1 MQQEVPRWRD
11 RIRVRSARTI
21 LLGRVLHRRYS
32 RAFWAVHS
40 GWALFT
46 GGLVLV
52 LAHNRYG
59 FLPWVVFFLTLTWA
73 STLFFSRFAVKRAS
87 PGLRFAQGFVSYL
100 TRVMYQETLF
110 FLLPFY
116 FYSTT
121 FPSWNSGYVFV
132 LAGLAVLSCFDLLFD
147 RLLRTRRP
155 FAVGFFAVVTYSA
168 LQFFLPL
175 FLHVQIHNGAYL
187 AAGLAFFASLPV
199 AYTWRELR
207 QGRRLALIGVA
218 LLAIV
223 GMLKVGRAVL
233 PPVPLRLSAMS
244 FAADI
249 DPQTLQLQHEV
260 TKVASASELASGR
273 LCVRATIF
281 SPGRLPVR
289 LRFRFYRNGTLVKSS
304 RSLDLVAH
312 PRGFRVWDALRA
324 GAQGMRPGIYRVEV
338 VTDEGQLV
346 GRGDIT
352 ITGDVVK
359 EAFVSPS
366 WPRRI
371 RAPDP
376 PRGPAADSAGPR
388 RGR

>member
-1 MQQEVPRWRD
+1 MQREVPRWRD
-11 RIRVRSARTI
+11 RIRARSARTI

-73 STLFFSRFAVKRAS
+73 STLFFSRFAVPGSS
-87 PGLRFAQGFVSYL
+87 PGLRLAQGFVSYL

-116 FYSTT
+116 FFSTT
-121 FPSWNSGYVFV
+121 FPSWNSGYVV
-132 LAGLAVLSCFDLLFD
+132 ALAGLAVLSCFDRLFD

-207 QGRRLALIGVA
+207 QKRRLALIAVA

-223 GMLKVGRAVL
+223 AVLKFGRALL

-244 FAADI
+244 FAADV
-249 DPQTLQLQHEV
+249 DPQTLQLEHELK
-260 TKVASASELASGR
+260 KVAPVSELVAGK

-281 SPGRLPVR
+281 SPGRLPVH

-304 RSLDLVAH
+304 RSLDLIAH

-324 GAQGMRPGIYRVEV
+324 GPQGIRPGAYRVEV

-346 GRGDIT
+346 GRGNIT
-352 ITGDVVK
+352 ITADPLRA
-359 EAFVSPS
+359 AFASTS
-366 WPRRI
+366 
-371 RAPDP
+371 APP
-376 PRGPAADSAGPR
+376 HRPGS
-388 RGR
+388 

>member
-1 MQQEVPRWRD
+1 MERDASRWRQQL
-11 RIRVRSARTI
+11 RARGARTI
-21 LLGRVLHRRYS
+21 SLGKVLHRRYS

-59 FLPWVVFFLTLTWA
+59 FLPWVVLFLTLTWA
-73 STLFFSRFAVKRAS
+73 STLFFSRFAVGRES
-87 PGLRFAQGFVSYL
+87 PKLRFAQGFVSYL

-121 FPSWNSGYVFV
+121 FPSWDSGYVVV
-132 LAGLAVLSCFDLLFD
+132 LAGLAVLSCFDMVFD

-175 FLHVQIHNGAYL
+175 VLHVQIHNGAYI

-199 AYTWRELR
+199 AYSVPELKER
-207 QGRRLALIGVA
+207 KRWALLGVA
-218 LLAIV
+218 LLTVVAF
-223 GMLKVGRAVL
+223 LKVGRGL
-233 PPVPLRLSAMS
+233 IPPVPLRLSAMS
-244 FAADI
+244 FAAEI
-249 DPQTLQLQHEV
+249 DPRTLQLEHEL
-260 TKVASASELASGR
+260 TKVAAVSDLAGGR

-289 LRFRFYRNGTLVKSS
+289 LRFRFYRDGALVKSS
-304 RSLDLVAH
+304 RRLDLVAH
-312 PRGFRVWDALRA
+312 ERGFRVWDALRA
-324 GAQGMRPGIYRVEV
+324 GPNGLPPGRYRVEV

-346 GRGDIT
+346 GRDDLRL
-352 ITGDVVK
+352 TG
-359 EAFVSPS
+359 AGLPSP
-366 WPRRI
+366 P
-371 RAPDP
+371 
-376 PRGPAADSAGPR
+376 
-388 RGR
+388 